1 MSRALSLKKLLKR
14 YFALGLS
21 ILIAGAIVISAGHN
35 FKGTASNAQA
45 TPPDPI
51 DPLTDVQALVSLGAR
66 VAGTLATEK
75 ASQYLIDQYHKAGY
89 ETDIQTF
96 TYPKFRDLG
105 SSLEIGGQALEG
117 WAYNG
122 SIAGQ
127 ISGRLVAI
135 PNNGQ
140 PNDFASVPVK
150 GAIAIARRGG
160 MTFSE
165 KVKHAADA
173 GAIAIVIVNNE
184 LKNVHGTLTSEPAIP
199 VLGLSG
205 AAGDP
210 LIERARTAAQSA
222 TLTVNT
228 QKDAVARNV
237 IAHLPGV
244 TQPKLILGAHYDS
257 VPGSPGAN
265 DNASGTAVVLAIARQ
280 LSPSFGHSQ
289 SSLSRQIWF
298 IAFDG
303 EEDGLQG
310 SQAFV
315 NRATPQFLSNLKGML
330 NFDMVAVNPTLQ
342 MDGSLSLKSFTKV
355 DETMMKNPA
364 LRLGSS
370 DHASFKSQNVPVL
383 FFNRG
388 YEPNYH
394 SPNDKTITLKLLRET
409 EDAALQSIKQILK

>member
-1 MSRALSLKKLLKR
+1 MSRATSNLKKFLRR

-21 ILIAGAIVISAGHN
+21 IVIAGAIAI
-35 FKGTASNAQA
+35 ASNAQT
-45 TPPDPI
+45 TPPNLI
-51 DPLTDVQALVSLGAR
+51 APLTDVQALVGLGAR
-66 VAGTLATEK
+66 VAGTAATET
-75 ASQYLIDQYHKAGY
+75 ASQYLTNQYQKAGY
-89 ETDIQTF
+89 ETEIQTF

-105 SSLEIGGQALEG
+105 STLVIGGQSLEG

-135 PNNGQ
+135 PNDGQ
-140 PNDFASVPVK
+140 PSDFASVPVK

-160 MTFSE
+160 MTFSQ
-165 KVKHAADA
+165 KVKHASDA

-184 LKNVHGTLTSEPAIP
+184 PKNVRGTLTTQPAIP
-199 VLGLSG
+199 VIGLSG
-205 AAGDP
+205 AEGDP
-210 LIERARTAAQSA
+210 LMNRARTTATIA
-222 TLTVNT
+222 TLKVNT

-244 TQPKLILGAHYDS
+244 AQPKLIVGAHYDS

-280 LSPSFGHSQ
+280 LSRSPLSQ
-289 SSLSRQIWF
+289 QIWF

-394 SPNDKTITLKLLRET
+394 SPNDKTITPKLLVET
-409 EDAALQSIKQILK
+409 EEAALQSIKQILK